1 MDNRILREACR
12 YMGYGS
18 KEPSKEELVR
28 IQDCFGQ
35 LEAISHPRF
44 LYRSFPLSFPL
55 DGSIEAAGCRIKS
68 RNLQKNLTGCHE
80 VLFFAATLGSG
91 VDVLLHRYSKVEI
104 SRAVIMQAVSA
115 AMLEAF
121 CDEKNRRLKEEYGAR
136 SLYLRPRFSPGYGD
150 FSLEFQKDFFRVMD
164 CQKQI
169 GISLTESLLMT
180 PSKSVSALIGVSKQP
195 AGCILEGC
203 EACENKNCAYQRC

>member
-1 MDNRILREACR
+1 MDNRILKEACR

-35 LEAISHPRF
+35 LEAVSHPRF

-80 VLFFAATLGSG
+80 
-91 VDVLLHRYSKVEI
+91 
-104 SRAVIMQAVSA
+104 AVSYTHLGATMRGRKTASIGPA
-115 AMLEAF
+115 A
-121 CDEKNRRLKEEYGAR
+121 G
-136 SLYLRPRFSPGYGD
+136 FSCSSHPG
-150 FSLEFQKDFFRVMD
+150 SPTR
-164 CQKQI
+164 I
-169 GISLTESLLMT
+169 I
-180 PSKSVSALIGVSKQP
+180 P
-195 AGCILEGC
+195 
-203 EACENKNCAYQRC
+203 